1 MEPPSLMEATD
12 LLSADPTSL
21 EDDDTSVD
29 EVSDW
34 KEETGRSLG
43 YVMESGSTA
52 AQAIDPV
59 LPG

>member
-1 MEPPSLMEATD
+1 MEATD